1 MPRDKLKIKYDASPE
16 KIKEMTQGVYEGD
29 RIVKVIRG
37 LQLGKSD
44 AELKQMLDEGGE
56 FPKGTLSKIKKE
68 LRKP

>member
-1 MPRDKLKIKYDASPE
+1 MPRDKLKIKYEVSPE
-16 KIKEMTQGVYEGD
+16 KIKEMTQGVHEGD

>member
-1 MPRDKLKIKYDASPE
+1 MPRDELKIKYDASPE
-16 KIKEMTQGVYEGD
+16 KIKEMTQGVHEGD

>member
-16 KIKEMTQGVYEGD
+16 KIKEMTQGIYEGD

>member
-1 MPRDKLKIKYDASPE
+1 MPRDELKIKYDASPE
-16 KIKEMTQGVYEGD
+16 KVKEMTQGVHEGD

>member
-16 KIKEMTQGVYEGD
+16 KIKEMTQGVHEGD

-68 LRKP
+68 LRKQ

>member
-16 KIKEMTQGVYEGD
+16 KIKEMTEGIYEGD
-29 RIVKVIRG
+29 RIVRVIRG

>member
-1 MPRDKLKIKYDASPE
+1 MPRDKLKIKYNASPE
-16 KIKEMTQGVYEGD
+16 KIKEMTQGIYEGD

>member
-16 KIKEMTQGVYEGD
+16 KIKEMTQGVHEGD